1 MITSLGQLRKLIS
14 EALSNQSETTY
25 RSVFDIK
32 NGDLI
37 KFKQTKLNIDKDD
50 VFVVNTSR
58 KVFLD
63 IETNGDQPYFVFKD
77 KSQRKQPVVKCFTL
91 QIKNIKNGRIRHCYV
106 CENVSAGE
114 LYDDLTSSEVV
125 SAFFDI
131 SDVIKVGNQ
140 ETRTQKLSF
149 DGHML
154 DIISYVVKQNG
165 PMTAREIMEKVQE
178 FEGKYSAYDEGFI
191 DVWFVNR
198 RENLEYVTD
207 VLRPVGKKDGEV
219 VYDLNSSPRNSNN
232 SISTAL
238 SVEERASLI
247 IPYLLSVNG
256 PMKVDPL
263 DTQARFIAFRKFNI
277 VSLNKAIS
285 KAIKS
290 GLIYEDEDE
299 VYHLTDEGQVLGDK
313 AQELWGYALAQTA
326 IDRMFNN
333 K

>member
-1 MITSLGQLRKLIS
+1 VITSLGRLRKLIS

-37 KFKQTKLNIDKDD
+37 KFKQTRLNIDKDD

-63 IETNGDQPYFVFKD
+63 IETDGDQPSYFVFKN

-114 LYDDLTSSEVV
+114 LYDDLFSSESETV

-191 DVWFVNR
+191 DVWFGDR
-198 RENLEYVTD
+198 HENLQYVTD
-207 VLRPVGKKDGEV
+207 VLQPVGKKDGEV
-219 VYDLNSSPRNSNN
+219 VYDLNSSPINSNN

-313 AQELWGYALAQTA
+313 AQELWGYVLAQTA
-326 IDRMFNN
+326 KDI
-333 K
+333 